1 VEGSRQA
8 AFCFNKFLNRPSLL
22 WHNLPMGNGKLFIM
36 KKIFTLS
43 FAGLFAALLFA
54 GCLKRDYVDNSNYWY
69 SKERGQVVFSS
80 LTCNLFVVQTSRGYT
95 VLESFGVNKPYE
107 GDIVYGNFS
116 SYGDRNILDDSSGTI
131 FSVSVMD
138 YWLTYIQ
145 AQVIMNDNCPL
156 GRKF

>member
-1 VEGSRQA
+1 
-8 AFCFNKFLNRPSLL
+8 
-22 WHNLPMGNGKLFIM
+22 M

-43 FAGLFAALLFA
+43 ATALLFA
-54 GCLKRDYVDNSNYWY
+54 FLFTGCLKSDYGNNGNYWY

-80 LTCNLFVVQTSRGYT
+80 LTCNYFVVQTINGYA
-95 VLESFGVNKPYE
+95 VVQAYGINKPFE

-116 SYGDRNILDDSSGTI
+116 SWGSRDILDDSSGTI
-131 FSVSVMD
+131 FSVTVMD

-145 AQVIMNDNCPL
+145 AQVIINDNCPL